1 MTVRLN
7 EDSSTRGRVA
17 SYVWGPHIGSGYGAY
32 VRGQAAGSVGGLC
45 LVLDGAITDTT
56 YPANNTASDPADDDY
71 FPLTDR
77 LGNIT
82 AYRKAAPD
90 EPAAALSAEY
100 DYDAF
105 GQELRSVGP
114 GSNKMPYRF
123 STKYTE
129 RGTGLV
135 YYSYCWHDAQ
145 KGWWL
150 SRDPIEER
158 GGMNLIA
165 FLSIEGGEL
174 RGQTGLEGSPRH
186 PL

>member
-17 SYVWGPHIGSGYGAY
+17 SYVWGPDIRSGYGAY
-32 VRGQAAGSVGGLC
+32 ARRQAAGSVGGLC

-82 AYRKAAPD
+82 AYRKAAPN
-90 EPAAALSAEY
+90 EHASGLNAEY

-114 GSNKMPYRF
+114 PAIKCPTAS
-123 STKYTE
+123 
-129 RGTGLV
+129 
-135 YYSYCWHDAQ
+135 AQ
-145 KGWWL
+145 NTPNAEQG
-150 SRDPIEER
+150 
-158 GGMNLIA
+158 
-165 FLSIEGGEL
+165 
-174 RGQTGLEGSPRH
+174 
-186 PL
+186 